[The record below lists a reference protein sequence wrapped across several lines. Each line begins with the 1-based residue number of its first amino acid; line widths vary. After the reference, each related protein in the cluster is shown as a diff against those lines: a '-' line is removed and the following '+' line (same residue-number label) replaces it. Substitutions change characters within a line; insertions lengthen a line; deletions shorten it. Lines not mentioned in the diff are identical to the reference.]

1 MYVYIFNSY
10 FINIIGIKDII
21 IILTKYMSNNFM
33 NIILFIF
40 LCIFTVFA
48 IINKLQRMN
57 IIEKSYTN
65 KN

>member
-1 MYVYIFNSY
+1 
-10 FINIIGIKDII
+10 
-21 IILTKYMSNNFM
+21 MSNNYI

-40 LCIFTVFA
+40 FCIFTVFA

-65 KN
+65 KK